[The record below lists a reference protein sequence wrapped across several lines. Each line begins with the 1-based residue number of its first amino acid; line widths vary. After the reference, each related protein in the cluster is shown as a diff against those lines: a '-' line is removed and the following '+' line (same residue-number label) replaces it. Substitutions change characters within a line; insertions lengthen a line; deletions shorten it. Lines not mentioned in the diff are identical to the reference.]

1 MDTELDTE
9 EGSTGDG
16 RVQGSEATSS
26 GESRKNKRKRPLTM
40 LEDCGFTVQR
50 EERAKTPD
58 SSGNFTT
65 HHSPQPHRDSV
76 NDELRNASERK
87 AEEKQMGSSN
97 KSKSTDLASYLLS
110 QQSKGK
116 GRSSTMSP
124 TLQPDIGVQ
133 QSTVTDHDM
142 DCSTIQH
149 TSLDTEKASSGSS
162 STVEYPL
169 TTSDGGCDDWLLQ
182 DCDLATFDDFDDT

>member
-1 MDTELDTE
+1 MDAELDTE

-26 GESRKNKRKRPLTM
+26 GESRKNKRKRPL
-40 LEDCGFTVQR
+40 EDCGFTVQR

-58 SSGNFTT
+58 SSGNY
-65 HHSPQPHRDSV
+65 SPQPHRDAV

-87 AEEKQMGSSN
+87 AEEKQMGLSN

-116 GRSSTMSP
+116 GSSSTMSP
-124 TLQPDIGVQ
+124 TLQPDLGVQ
-133 QSTVTDHDM
+133 QSTVADHDM

-182 DCDLATFDDFDDT
+182 DCDLATFDDFDNT